1 MNKVGIIGDLINNA
15 YGRARKAWKNRD
27 LSGYQALAISQTEQ
41 GSDYL
46 DVNIDSTRNMNVKME
61 EMIEFLPKL
70 IPALQEVSTKP
81 LCFDHPSYIFHKTAL
96 EAYDFEKSPPPLIN
110 SIAASRQELDEII
123 ELVGKYKASV
133 LCIVSEK
140 FTEDG
145 SAPCETAE
153 ECYETSKKF
162 VKMLREK
169 TGIKNEQI
177 FLDPGLPPVGAD
189 TQGLVNMGLDAIK
202 LIRADEDL
210 KGVHISVG
218 LSNFAWGT
226 PKDLRAKLERAYLS
240 VAGEL
245 GLDFSISNPEH
256 NPSPLEMDDEL
267 VVGLKAALNDGRPT
281 EGETIVDSGFRQ
293 TTAILELITVD
304 DDDDF

>member
-1 MNKVGIIGDLINNA
+1 MDKIGIIGDLINNA
-15 YGRARKAWKNRD
+15 YGRARRAWKARD
-27 LSGYQALAISQTEQ
+27 LKAYQALAISQTEQ
-41 GSDYL
+41 GSDFL
-46 DVNIDSTRNMNVKME
+46 DVNIDSTRNMNVKPG
-61 EMIEFLPKL
+61 EMLEFLPKL
-70 IPALQEVSTKP
+70 IPALQEVSSLP
-81 LCFDHPSYIFHKTAL
+81 LCFDNPSLAFHKAAI
-96 EAYDFEKSPPPLIN
+96 EAYNFEKSPPPLIN
-110 SIAASRQELDEII
+110 SIAASRQELDE
-123 ELVGKYKASV
+123 LVALAGKYKASI

-140 FTEDG
+140 FTENG

-153 ECYETSKKF
+153 ESYETAKVF

-169 TGIKNEQI
+169 AGLKNDQI

-240 VAGEL
+240 IAGEL

-256 NPSPLEMDDEL
+256 DPQPLDMDDEL
-267 VVGLKAALNDGRPT
+267 VIGLKNALEQARPL
-281 EGETIVDSGFRQ
+281 EGETILDSGFRQ
-293 TTAILELITVD
+293 TTAILDLVTDD

>member
-1 MNKVGIIGDLINNA
+1 MNRIGIIGDLINNA
-15 YGRARKAWKNRD
+15 YGRARRAWKARD
-27 LSGYQALAISQTEQ
+27 LKAYQALAISQTEQ
-41 GSDYL
+41 GSDFL
-46 DVNIDSTRNMNVKME
+46 DVNIDSTRNMNVKLE
-61 EMIEFLPKL
+61 EMLDFLPKL
-70 IPALQEVSTKP
+70 IPALQEVSSLP
-81 LCFDHPSYIFHKTAL
+81 LCFDHPSLAFHKAAI

-110 SIAASRQELDEII
+110 SIAASRQELDELIA
-123 ELVGKYKASV
+123 LAGKYNANI

-140 FTEDG
+140 FTDNG
-145 SAPCETAE
+145 SAPCETPE
-153 ECYETSKKF
+153 ESYETAKVF

-169 TGIKNEQI
+169 AGLKNEQI

-189 TQGLVNMGLDAIK
+189 TQGLVNIGLDAIK

-256 NPSPLEMDDEL
+256 NPQPLDLDDEL
-267 VVGLKAALNDGRPT
+267 VIGLKNALEQGRPM
-281 EGETIVDSGFRQ
+281 EGETIEDSGFRQ
-293 TTAILELITVD
+293 TTAILDLVTDD